1 MADEDERHD
10 RLILNDAIDVDAL
23 YPRLYFASVGSLT
36 ELTARQLVDAVLA
49 VGRPPVPATQIGA
62 AEWRGGAYPAA
73 QFVVST
79 DPPDRFDSELSMR
92 EPFELQVWP
101 DGTFAVEIE
110 FVGADVRADP
120 RAGDAVSAVL
130 SEWAGARG
138 WKLAGL
144 YNDRGRS
151 LPDVWNA
158 RFVRDSAALA
168 VADAVEFAR
177 RAARVAETHR
187 YNGESV
193 DQLVTMVRA
202 GDVEGLAG
210 TPVTAVFQPRP
221 GLDVTAGSP
230 WHAVVLDVCAFA
242 NAVHGG
248 LLVLGLAEH
257 HGRVAGVTP
266 FVVGDSA
273 ERIVEAIA
281 RCVFPPPDG
290 LVVDAVAVGG
300 GRGVVFVIVP
310 PQDRVL
316 KPFLVHGGI
325 IDGSHHQQGVTLVE
339 RRDATIYSAGIAALH
354 AQIAAGGALLRG
366 DRADPRQF

>member
-1 MADEDERHD
+1 MADENERPE
-10 RLILNDAIDVDAL
+10 RLPLGDAIGVDAL
-23 YPRLYFASVGSLT
+23 YPNLYFASVGSLAH
-36 ELTARQLVDAVLA
+36 LTTRQLVDAVLA
-49 VGRPPVPATQIGA
+49 PARPPVPAAQIGPV
-62 AEWRGGAYPAA
+62 ERRSGAYPAA

-79 DPPDRFDSELSMR
+79 DPPDRFDPELSMR
-92 EPFELQVWP
+92 EPLELQVWP

-130 SEWAGARG
+130 SAWAEPRG
-138 WKLAGL
+138 WELAEL

-158 RFVRDSAALA
+158 RFVQDGAPQA

-177 RAARVAETHR
+177 GAARVAETHR
-187 YNGESV
+187 YRGGSV
-193 DQLVTMVRA
+193 DRLVAMVRA

-221 GLDVTAGSP
+221 GLDATAGPP
-230 WHAVVLDVCAFA
+230 WHEVVLDVCAFA

-248 LLVLGLAEH
+248 LLVLGLAERD
-257 HGRVAGVTP
+257 GRVAGVAP
-266 FVVGDSA
+266 FAVGDA
-273 ERIVEAIA
+273 VARITEAIA
-281 RCVFPPPDG
+281 RCVFPPPEG
-290 LVVDAVAVGG
+290 LVVETVAAGAETGG
-300 GRGVVFVIVP
+300 QGVVFVAVP

-325 IDGSHHQQGVTLVE
+325 VDGRHHQQGVTLVE
-339 RRDATIYSAGIAALH
+339 RRDTTIYSAGIAALH
-354 AQIAAGGALLRG
+354 AQIAAGGALLR
-366 DRADPRQF
+366 RER